1 MKHCFSKFVVDL
13 QYQWRIQE
21 DSVVDT
27 PFPFNFQNEK
37 EQWKK
42 MKKKSDEKIIERRLH
57 FLFLD
62 TSARINI
69 FYPIFLSPQ
78 PKPFENFLN
87 LCPLHGG

>member
-37 EQWKK
+37 EQ
-42 MKKKSDEKIIERRLH
+42 
-57 FLFLD
+57 
-62 TSARINI
+62 
-69 FYPIFLSPQ
+69 
-78 PKPFENFLN
+78 
-87 LCPLHGG
+87 

>member
-1 MKHCFSKFVVDL
+1 
-13 QYQWRIQE
+13 
-21 DSVVDT
+21 
-27 PFPFNFQNEK
+27 
-37 EQWKK
+37 
-42 MKKKSDEKIIERRLH
+42 MKKNEEKIRRKDNREKVA